1 MAAEIT
7 LLLSCPEDTDAF
19 GFALGEAID
28 EPLVIGLVGEMGS
41 GKTTFVRGLAR
52 GLGVQEVVNS
62 PTYTL
67 MKRYEGRMRLD
78 HLDAWLEGRER
89 EVLADGAHQLLGRE
103 GVCVVEWADRAAELF
118 PESSLWVDLAYR
130 GDEDSDVDRRTLSF
144 SGGQPHLRAV
154 LEELSAAYSID
165 NRLELGKDA

>member
-1 MAAEIT
+1 MGVECSHRLGSAEET
-7 LLLSCPEDTDAF
+7 ELL
-19 GFALGEAID
+19 GVALGEAID
-28 EPLVIGLVGEMGS
+28 AAVVIALVGEMGS

-103 GVCVVEWADRAAELF
+103 GVCVVEWADRVEDWLPSERIEVRLEVTGACERVALVRCLGDESMGAAQRGFEALARWSV
-118 PESSLWVDLAYR
+118 PES
-130 GDEDSDVDRRTLSF
+130 GHE
-144 SGGQPHLRAV
+144 G
-154 LEELSAAYSID
+154 
-165 NRLELGKDA
+165 

>member
-1 MAAEIT
+1 MGVECSHRLGSAEET
-7 LLLSCPEDTDAF
+7 ELL
-19 GFALGEAID
+19 GVALGEAID
-28 EPLVIGLVGEMGS
+28 AAVVIALVGEMGS

-52 GLGVQEVVNS
+52 GLGVQEAVNS

-103 GVCVVEWADRAAELF
+103 GV
-118 PESSLWVDLAYR
+118 
-130 GDEDSDVDRRTLSF
+130 
-144 SGGQPHLRAV
+144 
-154 LEELSAAYSID
+154 
-165 NRLELGKDA
+165 